1 MLMHADVDFVHTS
14 CIKHQVRGNEAKS
27 AYFPQ
32 VIKSK
37 GGKESETEY
46 FAALVN
52 VHDIVF

>member
-1 MLMHADVDFVHTS
+1 M
-14 CIKHQVRGNEAKS
+14 KHKLFN
-27 AYFPQ
+27 YLQ

-52 VHDIVF
+52 IQTVY

>member
-1 MLMHADVDFVHTS
+1 MHADVDFVHTS